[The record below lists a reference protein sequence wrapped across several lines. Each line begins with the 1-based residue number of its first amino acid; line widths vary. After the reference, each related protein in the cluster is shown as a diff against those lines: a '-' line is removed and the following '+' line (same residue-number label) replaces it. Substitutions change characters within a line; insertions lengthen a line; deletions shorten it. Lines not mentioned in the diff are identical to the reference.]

1 MLTAFFRIR
10 WMSVLAVV
18 AALCGALL
26 LFVLGSLATIDAFA
40 IVLGLKEA
48 HLAGGPALEATVKLL
63 EALDQFL
70 FGLVLVY
77 FAYSI
82 YFLFLAR
89 EYEEDTDVHI
99 QMPDWLQVQSLGQ
112 MKKTLL
118 EVVVVLLAVLFLK
131 MGLQT
136 QTELAWELL
145 IIPAGILAIAA
156 SLKLIDFDHQ

>member
-18 AALCGALL
+18 ASLFGALL
-26 LFVLGSLATIDAFA
+26 LFVLGSISTIDAFA
-40 IVLGLKEA
+40 MVLGLKEA
-48 HLAGGPALEATVKLL
+48 DLAGGPALEATVELL
-63 EALDQFL
+63 EALDRFL

-82 YFLFLAR
+82 FFLFLAR
-89 EYEEDTDVHI
+89 EFEEDSNVRI
-99 QMPDWLQVQSLGQ
+99 RMPEWLQVQSLGH

-136 QTELAWELL
+136 QSGLSWELL
-145 IIPAGILAIAA
+145 IFPAGIVAIAA
-156 SLKLIDFDHQ
+156 SLKLIDFDH

>member
-18 AALCGALL
+18 ASLCGALL
-26 LFVLGSLATIDAFA
+26 LFVLGSLSTIDAFA
-40 IVLGLKEA
+40 LVLGLKEA
-48 HLAGGPALEATVKLL
+48 HLLGGPALEATVELL
-63 EALDQFL
+63 EALDRFL

-82 YFLFLAR
+82 FFLFLAR
-89 EYEEDTDVHI
+89 EYEENSDVRI
-99 QMPDWLQVQSLGQ
+99 RRPEWLQVQSLGH

-131 MGLQT
+131 IGLQT
-136 QTELAWELL
+136 QTELSWELL
-145 IIPAGILAIAA
+145 IVPAGIVAIAA
-156 SLKLIDFDHQ
+156 SLKLIDFDH

>member
-1 MLTAFFRIR
+1 MLTIFFRIR

-18 AALCGALL
+18 AALFGGLL
-26 LFVLGSLATIDAFA
+26 MFVLGSLATIEGFA
-40 IVLGLKEA
+40 VGLGLKEA

-63 EALDQFL
+63 ESLDQFL

-89 EYEEDTDVHI
+89 EYEEDTGVRI
-99 QMPDWLQVQSLGQ
+99 LMPDWLQVQSLGQ

-131 MGLQT
+131 LGLQT
-136 QTELAWELL
+136 QGNLGWELL
-145 IIPAGILAIAA
+145 TIPVGIVAVAV
-156 SLKLIDFDHQ
+156 SLKLIRFDH